1 MLGLDSSL
9 KCAVSGLVWL
19 VIASASVT
27 SQKPVAQ
34 KPVSQKPVANQDKL
48 EQVRAAAEKWL
59 VTDHTSKELMADT
72 VVAVL
77 KTPRVGLAWLGEQL
91 PAASNAPN
99 ETRSKGLRSLCTQ
112 VTLEFL
118 RRTHGSGMT
127 FVGQYNPLKGLQPFA
142 GNFVFQ
148 LLLETPEWYP
158 LTFRVRLV
166 PALRDIQL
174 RSPSVARLD
183 GILEIVND
191 ERETTGLRNAL
202 AAALW
207 QWGKP
212 EHARK
217 VLKQL
222 MAETAEGDGEDRVD
236 ATLFLADYYNVL
248 RDYKSSARAHRTAQA
263 LAKASKVQLPPIAFY
278 AAACVQ
284 ALQGDVDAGIK
295 SLETCA
301 RMHASPDLDRS
312 LRLERSLFEKDPE
325 ITVLRKDK
333 RFAEL
338 LKLAFGEAKKADK
351 TDGAGKADKDDVANQ
366 AGKDGR

>member
-1 MLGLDSSL
+1 MLGSESSL
-9 KCAVSGLVWL
+9 RCAVAGLVL
-19 VIASASVT
+19 LAMVGAPVTGQGAASD
-27 SQKPVAQ
+27 Q
-34 KPVSQKPVANQDKL
+34 KPVSNQDKVL
-48 EQVRAAAEKWL
+48 QVRAAAEKWL
-59 VTDHTSKELMADT
+59 ATDHTSEKLMADT

-77 KTPRVGLAWLGEQL
+77 KFPRVGLAWLGEQL
-91 PAASNAPN
+91 PAASEAPDK
-99 ETRSKGLRSLCTQ
+99 TRSKGLKSLCTQ

-127 FVGQYNPLKGLQPFA
+127 FVGQYNALRGLQPFA
-142 GNFVFQ
+142 GDFVFQ

-174 RSPSVARLD
+174 KSPSVARID
-183 GILEIVND
+183 GIIEIVND
-191 ERETTGLRNAL
+191 GRETTGLRYAL

-222 MAETAEGDGEDRVD
+222 MAETAQGDGEDRVG
-236 ATLFLADYYNVL
+236 ATLVLADYYNVL
-248 RDYKSSARAHRTAQA
+248 RDYESSARAHRTAQA
-263 LAKASKVQLPPIAFY
+263 LAKSANVQLQPIAFY
-278 AAACVQ
+278 SAACVQ
-284 ALQGDVDAGIK
+284 ALQGDVEAGIK
-295 SLETCA
+295 SLEVCA

-325 ITVLRKDK
+325 IKVLREHA
-333 RFAEL
+333 RFAAL
-338 LKLAFGEAKKADK
+338 LKLAFGEAENSDE
-351 TDGAGKADKDDVANQ
+351 ANQ